1 MISVYDIK
9 PKFQKLL
16 FPLLTVLRRLGITPN
31 HITVFSILFS
41 FLTGFLFLQATENK
55 IFYLVVALGLLLR
68 MGLNALDGMMA
79 NKYNLKSTKGEILN
93 EIGDVISDIAIY
105 FPLLYFENFKFEYV
119 VLFIV
124 LSVINEFCGVLAKS
138 ISGARR
144 YDGPMG
150 KSDRAL
156 FIGIL
161 SIYLFFSQEAHYF
174 INYILILVIIL
185 MMLSSYLRLIN
196 AMKNE

>member
-79 NKYNLKSTKGEILN
+79 NKYNLKSTKGEILD

-138 ISGARR
+138 ISGERR

>member
-16 FPLLTVLRRLGITPN
+16 LPLLDVLRKFGITPN
-31 HITVFSILFS
+31 HITIFSIVFSFFIGYIFYHA
-41 FLTGFLFLQATENK
+41 QNNK
-55 IFYLVVALGLLLR
+55 IFYLLVAIGLIVR

-79 NKYNLKSTKGEILN
+79 NKYNLKSKKGEILN
-93 EIGDVISDIAIY
+93 EIGDIISDIAIY
-105 FPLLYFENFKFEYV
+105 FPLLYFDNLIIEYTIF
-119 VLFIV
+119 FIV
-124 LSVINEFCGVLAKS
+124 LSVINEFCGILAKT
-138 ISGARR
+138 ISGERR

-156 FIGIL
+156 FIGL
-161 SIYLFFSQEAHYF
+161 LCIYMFITSQATVLL
-174 INYILILVIIL
+174 NYILILVIIL
-185 MMLSSYLRLIN
+185 MIISSYLRLIN

>member
-55 IFYLVVALGLLLR
+55 IFYLLVALGLLLR

-105 FPLLYFENFKFEYV
+105 FPLLYFENLKFEYV

-138 ISGARR
+138 ISGERR

>member
-105 FPLLYFENFKFEYV
+105 FPLLYFENLKFEYV

-138 ISGARR
+138 ISGERR

-161 SIYLFFSQEAHYF
+161 SIYLFFSQEARYF

>member
-41 FLTGFLFLQATENK
+41 FLIGFLFLQATENK
-55 IFYLVVALGLLLR
+55 KFYLVVALGLLLR

-105 FPLLYFENFKFEYV
+105 FPLLYFENLKFEYV

-138 ISGARR
+138 ISGERR

>member
-55 IFYLVVALGLLLR
+55 IFYLLVALGLLLR

-138 ISGARR
+138 ISGERR

>member
-41 FLTGFLFLQATENK
+41 FLIGFLFLQATENK
-55 IFYLVVALGLLLR
+55 KFYLVVALGLLLR

-138 ISGARR
+138 ISGERR

>member
-55 IFYLVVALGLLLR
+55 KFYLVVALGLLLR

-105 FPLLYFENFKFEYV
+105 FPLLYFENLKFEYV

-138 ISGARR
+138 ISGERR

>member
-105 FPLLYFENFKFEYV
+105 FPLLYFENLKFEYV

-138 ISGARR
+138 ISGERR

>member
-41 FLTGFLFLQATENK
+41 FLIGFLFLQATENK

-105 FPLLYFENFKFEYV
+105 FPLLYFENLKFEYV

-124 LSVINEFCGVLAKS
+124 LSFVSCKNTNNTTTNEIIAFMIDEK
-138 ISGARR
+138 ARR
-144 YDGPMG
+144 YGISRSALLKIFAINGELMVD
-150 KSDRAL
+150 KLDRD
-156 FIGIL
+156 
-161 SIYLFFSQEAHYF
+161 
-174 INYILILVIIL
+174 N
-185 MMLSSYLRLIN
+185 LRMPIT
-196 AMKNE
+196 

>member
-138 ISGARR
+138 ISGERR

>member
-41 FLTGFLFLQATENK
+41 FLIGFLFLQATENK

-105 FPLLYFENFKFEYV
+105 FPLLYFENLKFEYV

-138 ISGARR
+138 ISGERR

-185 MMLSSYLRLIN
+185 MILSSYLRLIN

>member
-41 FLTGFLFLQATENK
+41 FLTGFLFFQATENK

-138 ISGARR
+138 ISGERR